1 MSKKI
6 KEKDVEKIKERCLF
20 LIDGIEEDLN
30 SIVNISIQK
39 KKDKKNDKKSVMAEI
54 FKEFPLLSNSD
65 DNDLENLILSR
76 KDRKYAALTIELAS
90 TMESF
95 LRDLYKT
102 VEGKEFK
109 KSENDEISLNHKNHK
124 KQKKVSTIQ
133 ILEKKL
139 EDKITIRKKGSLYLL
154 NKVRNEVIHG
164 EFSLKKVKEDSLK
177 KLGKKE
183 KVKSKDYI
191 SKLIASSRD
200 YIENVT
206 VSKES

>member
-6 KEKDVEKIKERCLF
+6 NEKDVEKIKERCLF

-65 DNDLENLILSR
+65 DNYLENLILSR

-95 LRDLYKT
+95 LRDLYET
-102 VEGKEFK
+102 IEGKSFR
-109 KSENDEISLNHKNHK
+109 KSENDEISPKHKNHK
-124 KQKKVSTIQ
+124 KQKKDSIIQ

-191 SKLIASSRD
+191 LKLIASSRD